1 MEVFPEGAAIHWG
14 GGLKLCASV
23 VTIGA
28 FDGVHLAHQELVT
41 QAVVA
46 ARKLGV
52 PAVVHTFAPAPRHFF
67 GTAEPLMDDAEKVR
81 RLAALGADH
90 VVVARFDEAYRR
102 RPAAAF
108 IADLEQLGACE
119 VWVGADF
126 RFGAQGAGN
135 VAELTRHFRV
145 QVLEEVR
152 CPAGERISSTRI
164 RALRREGR
172 QQEADRLQG
181 GMIACASEA
190 PLNTASLCQMQDLQT
205 TALSSRE
212 NHHA

>member
-1 MEVFPEGAAIHWG
+1 MEAFPKGAAIHWG
-14 GGLKLCASV
+14 CELKLCASV

-28 FDGVHLAHQELVT
+28 FDGVHLAHQKLIA
-41 QAVVA
+41 QAVAA

-67 GTAEPLMDDAEKVR
+67 GTAEPLMADGEKVR

-90 VVVARFDEAYRR
+90 VVVARFDDAYRR

-108 IADLEQLGACE
+108 IADLERLGACE
-119 VWVGADF
+119 VWVGSDF

-135 VAELTRHFRV
+135 VAELARHVRV
-145 QVLEEVR
+145 QVLEEVQ

-172 QQEADRLQG
+172 CHEADHLQGLISKHPGQIQLPRLQAG
-181 GMIACASEA
+181 ATVPHSA
-190 PLNTASLCQMQDLQT
+190 
-205 TALSSRE
+205 RE
-212 NHHA
+212 DHHA